1 MNRGERREKSKKKWL
16 SRAKKIYNTYRDSLN
31 FSSITEFLNKDIYG
45 KFIKNTPN
53 PFKNKLKK
61 SIYKKE
67 NRKERYYKKDIDEG
81 IQEYDSLEDVTC
93 SSCIHYENC
102 QKSHINTCSDYFD

>member
-1 MNRGERREKSKKKWL
+1 MNRGERREKSKRKWL
-16 SRAKKIYNTYRDSLN
+16 SRAKKIYDTYKDSLN

-53 PFKNKLKK
+53 PFKDKVRK

-67 NRKERYYKKDIDEG
+67 NRKERHSKKDINEG
-81 IQEYDSLEDVTC
+81 IQEYNSQ
-93 SSCIHYENC
+93 Y
-102 QKSHINTCSDYFD
+102 

>member
-61 SIYKKE
+61 SIYKIE
-67 NRKERYYKKDIDEG
+67 NRKERYYK
-81 IQEYDSLEDVTC
+81 
-93 SSCIHYENC
+93 
-102 QKSHINTCSDYFD
+102 